1 MTTLNFE
8 IGSRIRH
15 FREKAGFTQSQLGL
29 LVGKSE
35 SAIRNYEL
43 DNRIPDWE
51 TITKIANALKVSYY
65 ALDASSIDRTFKV
78 VHMLFE
84 MENLYGLAP
93 YVDKNGEVYL
103 KFGFD
108 IRRYREIMEKYE
120 EKEGYDAKLQISAE
134 DQAEID
140 EICSSLT
147 SPDSA
152 IDLDNAIYAWAMVRR
167 AGEKGLVDD
176 MTYDAWKYKYPV
188 FANIDDDGK
197 PEIYDENQAMI
208 TFDTNE

>member
-15 FREKAGFTQSQLGL
+15 FREKAGLTQGQLGK

-43 DNRIPDWE
+43 ENRRPDWE

-93 YVDKNGEVYL
+93 YVDKNGDVYL

-108 IRRYREIMEKYE
+108 IRTYREIIEKYE
-120 EKEGYDAKLQISAE
+120 SPDESDADLKISEE

-140 EICSSLT
+140 EICSSLS

-152 IDLDNAIYAWAMVRR
+152 IDLDNAIYAWAMARSAR
-167 AGEKGLVDD
+167 EKSLVDD
-176 MTYDAWKYKYPV
+176 NAYDAWKYKYPV
-188 FANIDDDGK
+188 YANIDDDGK
-197 PEIYDENQAMI
+197 PEVYEENQAMI
-208 TFDTNE
+208 SLDTGD

>member
-15 FREKAGFTQSQLGL
+15 FREKAGLTQSQLGK

-43 DNRIPDWE
+43 ENRMPDWE

-93 YVDKNGEVYL
+93 YVDKNGDVYL

-108 IRRYREIMEKYE
+108 IRTYREIMEKYE
-120 EKEGYDAKLQISAE
+120 SLPDPDTELKISEE

-140 EICSSLT
+140 EICGSLT

-152 IDLDNAIYAWAMVRR
+152 IDLDNAIYAWAMARKAR
-167 AGEKGLVDD
+167 EKGLVDEN
-176 MTYDAWKYKYPV
+176 TYDAWKYKYPV
-188 FANIDDDGK
+188 YANIDDDGK
-197 PEIYDENQAMI
+197 PEIYEENQAMI